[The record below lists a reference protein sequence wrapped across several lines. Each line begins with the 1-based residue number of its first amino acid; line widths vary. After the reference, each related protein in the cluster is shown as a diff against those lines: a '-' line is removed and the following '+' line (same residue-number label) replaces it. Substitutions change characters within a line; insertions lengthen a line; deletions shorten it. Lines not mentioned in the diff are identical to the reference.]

1 MYIYDE
7 IDQRLVEQ
15 RVAQFRGQTQR
26 FLKGQLTEEEF
37 RVLRLQNGLYIQ
49 RHAPM
54 LRVAIPYG
62 MLTSK
67 QLRTLAYVARRW
79 DKGYGHLTTRQNIQF
94 NWLRLEDAPDVL
106 AKLATVQMHA
116 IQTSGN
122 CIRNTT
128 TDHFAG
134 VAADELI
141 NPLVW
146 CEIIRQWSMLHPEFA
161 FLPRKFKI
169 AVSGSMTDRAAVGVH
184 DIGLQAV
191 ERNGIFGFRVF
202 VGGGLGRTPI
212 VGKLIKPFVEWQDL
226 LTYLQATLRVYNLH
240 GRRDNK
246 YKARIKI
253 LVKDL
258 TPEVFAHEVDAQWQ
272 LIKGGPDTVSEAF
285 VTSIAGKF
293 RWPEYDLD
301 TEISETF
308 YFSQL
313 SADTK
318 FNRWSRTNVHP
329 HKVSGYA
336 SVTIS
341 LKATGAPPGD
351 ISADQMD
358 AVADLAEKYG
368 FGELR
373 ISHEQNIIM
382 PDVRKSDL
390 YMLWQELQLLSLATP
405 NIGFITD
412 IIACPGG
419 DYCSLANAVTLPI
432 AEAIQSRF
440 SDLDYIYDIG
450 ELDLNLSG
458 CMNSCGHHHI
468 GHIGILGVDK
478 AGEEWYQITIGG
490 RQSGAL
496 DNHLGHGLAHR
507 ARADAGAGGSGTDSA
522 GANGAGAAI
531 GRVIGPSFA
540 REQIP
545 DVISRLI
552 NTYLRLRDSEEERFV
567 DAVHRLGIEPFKKD
581 VYADPLFSK
590 SLTLSKETHV

>member
-7 IDQRLVEQ
+7 IDQQLVEQ
-15 RVAQFRGQTQR
+15 RVAQFKDQTAR
-26 FLKGQLTEEEF
+26 FLTGKLSEEEF

-62 MLTSK
+62 MLVSK
-67 QLRTLAYVARRW
+67 QLRMLAYVARRW
-79 DKGYGHLTTRQNIQF
+79 DKGYGHFSTRQNIQF
-94 NWLRLEDAPDVL
+94 NWPRLEDVPEIL

-134 VAADELI
+134 LAPDEII

-169 AVSGSMTDRAAVGVH
+169 AVSGALTDRAAVGVH

-191 ERNGIFGFRVF
+191 KVDGVLGFRVW

-212 VGKLIKPFVEWQDL
+212 VGKLIKPFVAWSDL

-258 TPEVFAHEVDAQWQ
+258 TPEVFGQQVDEQWQ
-272 LIKGGPDTVSEAF
+272 LIKDGPDKVSEEYVNEVSSRF
-285 VTSIAGKF
+285 VWPKYDTTLIENDDSITLQAAGNLKF
-293 RWPEYDLD
+293 ERWL
-301 TEISETF
+301 
-308 YFSQL
+308 
-313 SADTK
+313 
-318 FNRWSRTNVHP
+318 RTNVHD
-329 HKVSGYA
+329 HKVTGYA
-336 SVTIS
+336 SVTVS
-341 LKATGAPPGD
+341 LKATGVPPGD
-351 ISADQMD
+351 ITADQME
-358 AVADLAEKYG
+358 AIADISEKYG

-373 ISHEQNIIM
+373 VSHEQNLILA
-382 PDVRKSDL
+382 DVRRQSL
-390 YMLWQELQLLSLATP
+390 YSLWLELDILKLATP
-405 NIGFITD
+405 NIGYITN

-419 DYCSLANAVTLPI
+419 DYCSLANAVSIPV
-432 AEAIQSRF
+432 AAAIQERF
-440 SDLDYIYDIG
+440 DDLDFVYEIG

-458 CMNSCGHHHI
+458 CINSCGHHHV

-490 RQSGAL
+490 RQ
-496 DNHLGHGLAHR
+496 N
-507 ARADAGAGGSGTDSA
+507 GGVNIDTNQTQIRG
-522 GANGAGAAI
+522 GGAAI

-545 DVISRLI
+545 DVIYCLI
-552 NTYLRLRDSEEERFV
+552 QTYLRLRDSDAERFIDV
-567 DAVHRLGIEPFKKD
+567 VERLGIGPFKED
-581 VYADPLFSK
+581 VYSDPILLK
-590 SLTLSKETHV
+590 APLNTEVVDV

>member
-7 IDQRLVEQ
+7 IDQKLVEQ
-15 RVAQFRGQTQR
+15 RVAQFKEQTHR
-26 FLKGQLTEEEF
+26 FLNGKLSEDDF

-62 MLTSK
+62 MLVSK
-67 QLRTLAYVARRW
+67 QLRMLAYVARRW
-79 DKGYGHLTTRQNIQF
+79 DKGYGHFSTRQNIQF
-94 NWLRLEDAPDVL
+94 NWPRLEDVPEIL

-134 VAADELI
+134 VAPDEII

-169 AVSGSMTDRAAVGVH
+169 AVSGASTDRAAVGVH

-191 ERNGIFGFRVF
+191 EENGVLGFTVW

-212 VGKLIKPFVEWQDL
+212 VGKLIKPFVAWHDL
-226 LTYLQATLRVYNLH
+226 LTYLQATLRVYNLY

-258 TPEVFAHEVDAQWQ
+258 TPEVFAQQVNEQWQ
-272 LIKGGPDTVSEAF
+272 LIKDGPDKVTEEYVQYVSNRFE
-285 VTSIAGKF
+285 
-293 RWPEYDLD
+293 WPKYDL
-301 TEISETF
+301 TLSEIESDVI
-308 YFSQL
+308 L
-313 SADTK
+313 KSAENPK
-318 FNRWSRTNVHP
+318 FERWLRTNVHD
-329 HKVSGYA
+329 HKVKGYA
-336 SVTIS
+336 SVTVS
-341 LKATGAPPGD
+341 LKASGIPPGD
-351 ISADQMD
+351 ITADQMD
-358 AVADLAEKYG
+358 ALADMSETYG

-373 ISHEQNIIM
+373 VSHEQNLILA
-382 PDVRKSDL
+382 DVRRKSL
-390 YMLWQELQLLSLATP
+390 YSLWLELDMLNLATP
-405 NIGFITD
+405 NIGLITN
-412 IIACPGG
+412 IISCPGG
-419 DYCSLANAVTLPI
+419 DYCSLANAVSIPV
-432 AEAIQSRF
+432 AAAIQQRF
-440 SDLDYIYDIG
+440 DDLDFVYEIG

-458 CMNSCGHHHI
+458 CVNACGHHHV

-490 RQSGAL
+490 RQ
-496 DNHLGHGLAHR
+496 N
-507 ARADAGAGGSGTDSA
+507 
-522 GANGAGAAI
+522 GANSQGVIPALIRGGGAAI

-545 DVISRLI
+545 DVIYRLI
-552 NTYLRLRDSEEERFV
+552 QTYLRLRDSDAERFIDV
-567 DAVHRLGIEPFKKD
+567 VERLGIEPFKHD
-581 VYADPLFSK
+581 VYSDPLLAK
-590 SLTLSKETHV
+590 SIINTAVLDA